1 VKRNELKT
9 TLPTIGLAYI
19 APTVAM
25 FTVPGLV
32 NRQWINGVF
41 FQPFPLYAAVV
52 QRLLARFAK
61 QIEGEEENVK
71 DKGENENAD
80 LSGLINLAYG
90 LSGAASAGVYLYLW
104 LFSPVP
110 MSRIFFSNLRNPEA
124 EHTMLYGAGKVLR
137 YDQICSFGAGAVWTL
152 LHFWDLKREGL
163 IKVGWGRIV
172 GVFAGTMVV
181 CGPGA
186 GMAVMWAWRESV
198 LRAWKPS
205 EGFDSAPQLAE

>member
-1 VKRNELKT
+1 MKRNELKT
-9 TLPTIGLAYI
+9 LPMVELAYI
-19 APTVAM
+19 APTIAM
-25 FTVPGLV
+25 FIVPGLV

-41 FQPFPLYAAVV
+41 FQPFPLYAALV
-52 QRLLARFAK
+52 QRLLGRFAK
-61 QIEGEEENVK
+61 PIEAEEESVK
-71 DKGENENAD
+71 DKGENEDAD
-80 LSGLINLAYG
+80 LPSLIKLAYR

-124 EHTMLYGAGKVLR
+124 EHTMLYGAAKVLR

-163 IKVGWGRIV
+163 MKVGWGRIV

-186 GMAVMWAWRESV
+186 GMAVMWGWRESV
-198 LRAWKPS
+198 LRSWKPS
-205 EGFDSAPQLAE
+205 EGF